1 MEKIEIRP
9 RFNYSSSLSPEQ
21 VLQTFHKALSEQ
33 DAPVNGLVIDQ
44 HVYLR
49 IPEEKQHFWSP
60 QLNLEVEE
68 NGEGSMINGLFGPR
82 ETVWLMYI
90 FFYALLGFAIM
101 VVMIMGFSQLNLGLS
116 ARILW
121 ALPVLL
127 LLLLLAYGTARMGQR
142 LGHEEMDQLYNFLIK
157 TVEQPGMS

>member
-9 RFNYSSSLSPEQ
+9 RFHYQSPLAPE
-21 VLQTFHKALSEQ
+21 VLLKALEEALAKENS
-33 DAPVNGLVIDQ
+33 PINGLVIDQ

-49 IPEEKQHFWSP
+49 IPYEDQHFWSP
-60 QLNLEVEE
+60 QLSLEVEATDS
-68 NGEGSMINGLFGPR
+68 GSQVNGLFGPR
-82 ETVWLMYI
+82 ESVWLMYI
-90 FFYALLGFAIM
+90 FFYALMGFLIM

-127 LLLLLAYGTARMGQR
+127 LLLVMAFFTAKAGQK
-142 LGHEEMDQLYNFLIK
+142 LGHDEMHLLYDFFRNAIK
-157 TVEQPGMS
+157 